1 LATLDQSVQEV
12 VEVRSVLG
20 RALLILAG
28 LATVAALTPASGG
41 AGPAQS
47 LVVTSYAPP
56 WQDFLTKEILPGF
69 ERETGAKVELA
80 VGLSRD
86 WVAKMRVAG
95 KNNPPYDVMIAN
107 TTWVSALRKEG
118 YFAKLTEDKVPNL
131 KDVWPELRNKD
142 DNGVISLVGPLGIAY
157 RTDLVANPPKRWVD
171 LWKPE
176 YKGKLGIYSIAN
188 SAAPMFLML
197 AGKIYAKDEKNMDV
211 AFQKVK
217 ELLPVRFTDFSGDME
232 KLLVAG
238 EVHLGILD
246 APAAS
251 RLKKQG
257 IPLNWVPPIEGMFM
271 FEQDT
276 NVSESA
282 PNKEL
287 AFRFVNYFISPQV
300 QEKWS
305 RQFWW
310 TPANR
315 KVQITGQL
323 ATEIPVH
330 TRAQIRSIHKWDWDW
345 VNAGN
350 RERMIERWNREIVGR

>member
-1 LATLDQSVQEV
+1 MT
-12 VEVRSVLG
+12 RRIVLRAG
-20 RALLILAG
+20 VLLVALLFLIG
-28 LATVAALTPASGG
+28 SGVG
-41 AGPAQS
+41 TGKAGPSNS
-47 LVVTSYAPP
+47 LVITSYAPP

-69 ERETGAKVELA
+69 ERETGAKVDLA

-118 YFAKLTEDKVPNL
+118 FFAKLTEDKVPNL
-131 KDVWPELRNKD
+131 KDIWPELRNKD
-142 DNGVISLVGPLGIAY
+142 DNGVVTLVGPLGIAY
-157 RTDLVANPPKRWVD
+157 RTDLVSNPPKRWVD
-171 LWKPE
+171 LWRPE
-176 YKGKLGIYSIAN
+176 YKGKLGVYSINN

-197 AGKIYAKDEKNMDV
+197 MGKLFAKDDKNMDV
-211 AFQKVK
+211 AFQKMK

-238 EVHLGILD
+238 EVLIGILD

-251 RLKKQG
+251 RLKRQG
-257 IPLNWVPPIEGMFM
+257 IPLAWVPPIEGVFM

-276 NVSESA
+276 NVSEFA
-282 PNKEL
+282 GNKEL
-287 AFRFVNYFISPQV
+287 AFKFVNYFISAPV
-300 QEKWS
+300 QEKWARS
-305 RQFWW
+305 FWW

-323 ATEIPVH
+323 SMEIPIH

-350 RERMIERWNREIVGR
+350 RERMIDRWNREIVGR

>member
-1 LATLDQSVQEV
+1 M
-12 VEVRSVLG
+12 RSSLG
-20 RALLILAG
+20 RALAVLAG
-28 LATVAALTPASGG
+28 LVIVVALVPLSGK
-41 AGPAQS
+41 AGPGQS
-47 LVVTSYAPP
+47 LVITSYAPP
-56 WQDFLTKEILPGF
+56 WQDFLVKEILPGF
-69 ERETGAKVELA
+69 EREAGAKVELA

-118 YFAKLTEDKVPNL
+118 FFAKLTVDKVPNL
-131 KDVWPELRNKD
+131 ADVWPDLRNKD
-142 DNGVISLVGPLGIAY
+142 DNGVITLVGPLGIGY
-157 RTDLVANPPKRWVD
+157 RTDLVSSPPKRWVD

-176 YKGKLGIYSIAN
+176 FKGKVGIYSIAN
-188 SAAPMFLML
+188 SATPMFLML
-197 AGKIYAKDEKNMDV
+197 LGRIHAKDDKNMDV

-238 EVHLGILD
+238 EIQLGILD

-257 IPLNWVPPIEGMFM
+257 LPIGWVPPIEGVFM

-276 NVSESA
+276 NVSEFA
-282 PNKEL
+282 QNKEI
-287 AFRFVNYFISPQV
+287 AFRFVNYFLSQPV
-300 QEKWS
+300 QEKWA
-305 RQFWW
+305 RAFWW

-323 ATEIPVH
+323 AAEIPVH
-330 TRAQIRSIHKWDWDW
+330 TQVQIRSIHKWDWDW

-350 RERMIERWNREIVGR
+350 REKIIERWNREIVGR

>member
-1 LATLDQSVQEV
+1 MAKQ
-12 VEVRSVLG
+12 VRWRGWVLLVA
-20 RALLILAG
+20 ALSLTAG
-28 LATVAALTPASGG
+28 LAG
-41 AGPAQS
+41 AGAAGPGGS
-47 LVVTSYAPP
+47 LVITSYGPP
-56 WQDFLTKEILPGF
+56 WQDFLTKEIIPGF
-69 ERETGAKVELA
+69 EREAGVKVELA

-118 YFAKLTEDKVPNL
+118 FFAKITPDKVPNL
-131 KDVWPELRNKD
+131 ADVWPELRNKD
-142 DNGVISLVGPLGIAY
+142 DNGVITLVGALGIGY

-171 LWKPE
+171 LWRPE

-188 SAAPMFLML
+188 SATPMFLML
-197 AGKIYAKDEKNMDV
+197 LGRLYAKDDKNMDV

-238 EVHLGILD
+238 EIHLGILD

-251 RLKKQG
+251 RLRKQG
-257 IPLNWVPPIEGMFM
+257 LPIAWVPPIEGVFM

-276 NVSESA
+276 NVSAFA
-282 PNKEL
+282 PNKET
-287 AFRFVNYFISPQV
+287 AFKFVNYFLSAPV
-300 QEKWS
+300 QEKWAS
-305 RQFWW
+305 AFWW

-315 KVQITGQL
+315 KVRITGQL
-323 ATEIPVH
+323 ATEIPINTV
-330 TRAQIRSIHKWDWDW
+330 AQIRSIHKWDWDW
-345 VNAGN
+345 INAGN
-350 RERMIERWNREIVGR
+350 REKIIDRWNREIVGR